1 MPKLTTTD
9 LTALSSN
16 ETSSVNT
23 INANFALV
31 ETAMEN
37 TLSRDGTATNTMT
50 AALDM
55 NSQKILN
62 VASGTAA
69 ADGVNLSQLTA
80 ATGQVPG
87 LSMTMETTQTDVD
100 QGAGKVWFNA
110 AVASA
115 TILYMDDAD
124 TNSADISTFVQ
135 TWDNSSNSSS
145 RGYIYVIQKASA
157 VNYAIYEIDGAV
169 TDASGYTKI
178 PVNYVIGAGTLA
190 DADPVTV
197 NFIRTGDQPSIPSL
211 KMTWDNGTADSDQGV
226 GTVWF
231 NNGTVSSTTVLYIDD
246 VDAAAGTSINSQVD
260 SWDDSTSTIKGT
272 ITVTKS
278 ADAAVFATFNVTG
291 AVTSASTYSKVA
303 VTHVTSSGSFTN
315 GDIVYVQFIR
325 AGDIGSTGVTGSG
338 EGLELAFETTTTDT
352 DQGTGKVWYN
362 NGTVSSASV
371 FYIDDVDANSASINS
386 FVDSWDDSG
395 STIKGRLTVKKQTAP
410 ENFHMFNVNGS
421 VTSASTYSKIPVAYV
436 TSVGTISDADAVFVS
451 FSRTGDKGTTGDTG
465 PAGSGDMS
473 DVVDDTSPQLGGDLD
488 INGQDITSASNADV
502 DINPNGTG
510 NVVLKTDLVSIG
522 GGSEVG
528 HVSSNSTQDLKLSTN
543 SATNSGTITI
553 TDGVNEAITL
563 TPNGTGVVDIQ
574 GSMNPSISST
584 GKAMV
589 LGF

>member
-1 MPKLTTTD
+1 MPKLTLTD
-9 LTALSSN
+9 LTSLTSN
-16 ETSSVNT
+16 ETTALNQ
-23 INANFALV
+23 INANGALI
-31 ETAMEN
+31 EAALEK
-37 TLSRDGTATNTMT
+37 TLTRDGTSPNTMT

-62 VASGTAA
+62 VAAGTVA

-87 LSMTMETTQTDVD
+87 LSMTMETTQTDSD

-124 TNSADISTFVQ
+124 TNSANISTFVQ
-135 TWDNSSNSSS
+135 TWDNSTNSSS

-169 TDASGYTKI
+169 TDATGYTKI
-178 PVNYVIGAGTLA
+178 PVNYMIGAGTLA

-211 KMTWDNGTADSDQGV
+211 KMTWDSTTSDADQGV

-231 NNGTVSSTTVLYIDD
+231 NHGTVSSATVVYIDD
-246 VDAAAGTSINSQVD
+246 VDAGAGTSINSQVD
-260 SWDDSTSTIKGT
+260 TWDDSTSTIKGT

-278 ADAAVFATFNVTG
+278 ANAAVFATFNVTG
-291 AVTSASTYSKVA
+291 SVTSASTYSKVA

-315 GDIVYVQFIR
+315 GDVVYVQFVR
-325 AGDIGSTGVTGSG
+325 SGNTGDTGATGSG

-371 FYIDDVDANSASINS
+371 FYIDDVDANSANINS
-386 FVDSWDDSG
+386 FVDTWDDSG
-395 STIKGRLTVKKQTAP
+395 STIKGRLVVKKQTAP
-410 ENFHMFNVNGS
+410 ENYHMFNVTGA
-421 VTSASTYSKIPVAYV
+421 VTSASTYSKIGVAHV
-436 TSVGTISDADAVFVS
+436 VSVGTISDADAVFVS

-465 PAGSGDMS
+465 
-473 DVVDDTSPQLGGDLD
+473 
-488 INGQDITSASNADV
+488 
-502 DINPNGTG
+502 
-510 NVVLKTDLVSIG
+510 
-522 GGSEVG
+522 
-528 HVSSNSTQDLKLSTN
+528 
-543 SATNSGTITI
+543 
-553 TDGVNEAITL
+553 
-563 TPNGTGVVDIQ
+563 
-574 GSMNPSISST
+574 ST
-584 GKAMV
+584 GASGSIDDAVAMSIA
-589 LGF
+589 LG

>member
-197 NFIRTGDQPSIPSL
+197 NFIRTGDIPALPSI
-211 KMTWDNGTADSDQGV
+211 KMLFETATTDTDQGA
-226 GTVWF
+226 GKLWL
-231 NNGTVSSTTVLYIDD
+231 NNGTVGSATVLYMDD
-246 VDAAAGTSINSQVD
+246 VDNAAGTSINSQVD
-260 SWDDSTSTIKGT
+260 SWDDSTSTVKGT
-272 ITVTKS
+272 IT
-278 ADAAVFATFNVTG
+278 
-291 AVTSASTYSKVA
+291 
-303 VTHVTSSGSFTN
+303 
-315 GDIVYVQFIR
+315 
-325 AGDIGSTGVTGSG
+325 
-338 EGLELAFETTTTDT
+338 
-352 DQGTGKVWYN
+352 DQGVGKVWYN
-362 NGTVSSASV
+362 NGTVSSATV

-465 PAGSGDMS
+465 ATGEVSEATA
-473 DVVDDTSPQLGGDLD
+473 VALAIALG
-488 INGQDITSASNADV
+488 
-502 DINPNGTG
+502 
-510 NVVLKTDLVSIG
+510 
-522 GGSEVG
+522 
-528 HVSSNSTQDLKLSTN
+528 
-543 SATNSGTITI
+543 
-553 TDGVNEAITL
+553 
-563 TPNGTGVVDIQ
+563 
-574 GSMNPSISST
+574 
-584 GKAMV
+584 
-589 LGF
+589 